1 MDIVERCS
9 NYLSSGGLF
18 NPEFADHDAVRDLV
32 INCRDEIER
41 LREALQLGADM
52 RNAQKTYF
60 KDRNQENLIKS
71 KQTEKTFDDAL
82 KGSGDV

>member
-41 LREALQLGADM
+41 LREALKKIVSFEGGNVFDVLHEIHSIAVE
-52 RNAQKTYF
+52 AL
-60 KDRNQENLIKS
+60 EN
-71 KQTEKTFDDAL
+71 
-82 KGSGDV
+82 V

>member
-60 KDRNQENLIKS
+60 KDRNQGNLIKS
-71 KQTEKTFDDAL
+71 KQTEKAFDDAL
-82 KGSGDV
+82 KDKE